1 MTKYFWMFACIAV
14 LTFTACDGKGS
25 GGTNDSVSEE
35 YKLDETGD
43 VVLTFLMWGTPEEK
57 TAVYSVLKRF
67 QTVQKEKGEPIGLK
81 VISVDSLSYSDK
93 LQTMFAGG
101 TYPDVFYLHIQDF
114 FKYASK
120 GNLAPLDDYIK
131 DEDFNAGDFYPQLM
145 NAFTFE
151 GTLFGVPKDWTS
163 FVLYYNMDMFDKAG
177 VAYPND
183 TWTWDDFLAAAKKLT
198 IDVNGDKKIDQYG
211 FIIETWADWYN
222 SWIMQNDGMIF
233 DDKGNW
239 VFSRGANV
247 DKNALAIQF
256 VADLINV
263 VGVAP
268 SVDQSRQLGG
278 GEAFMS
284 GRVAMCMYGRW
295 QMQKFKK
302 VKDFRWNYAVLPY
315 KVKKAS
321 TVVTVSLA
329 IASQSPNKDAAWKLL
344 KFVTSYE
351 GQIFNAEAGTGVPS
365 RISLV
370 ESDHYLKA
378 PEVIKFQPHLAMKS
392 SKADPFIIQLA
403 YAKFAPANPYWLEVR
418 QKMDEQFD
426 EVFLG
431 KQQAKDVI
439 LRLDKI
445 INDIIEPQAIENIQ
459 VSE

>member
-1 MTKYFWMFACIAV
+1 MARYFWMVACLFLLA
-14 LTFTACDGKGS
+14 LPACDGKGG
-25 GGTNDSVSEE
+25 GGTNDSVANEF
-35 YKLDETGD
+35 KLDETGD
-43 VVLTFLMWGTPEEK
+43 TVLTFLMWGTPEEK
-57 TAVYSVLKRF
+57 SSVYAVLKEF
-67 QTVQKEKGEPIGLK
+67 QKQQDAKGDHIGLK
-81 VISVDSLSYSDK
+81 VISVDSLNYSDK

-120 GNLAPLDDYIK
+120 GNLAALDDYVK
-131 DEDFNAGDFYPQLM
+131 EPDFNVGDFYPALM
-145 NAFTFE
+145 EKFTFE
-151 GTLFGVPKDWTS
+151 GTLYGVPKDWTS

-177 VAYPND
+177 LSYPDD
-183 TWTWDDFLAAAKKLT
+183 TWTWEDFLNAAKKLT
-198 IDVNGDKKIDQYG
+198 VDYNGDKKIDQYG

-247 DKNALAIQF
+247 DKNAKAIQY

-268 SVDQSRQLGG
+268 SIDQSKQLGG

-295 QMQKFKK
+295 QMLKFKK
-302 VKDFRWNYAVLPY
+302 IKDFKWGYAVLPQN
-315 KVKKAS
+315 VKKAA
-321 TVVTVSLA
+321 TVVAVSLA
-329 IASQSPNKDAAWKLL
+329 IAEQSPNKDAAWKLL
-344 KFVTSYE
+344 KFITSFE
-351 GQIFNAEAGTGVPS
+351 GQIYTAEAGLAVPS

-378 PEVIKFQPHLAMKS
+378 PEVIKYQPHLAMNS
-392 SKADPFIIQLA
+392 SKEDPFIIELA
-403 YAKFAPANPYWLEVR
+403 YGKFAPANAYWLEVR

-445 INDIIEPQAIENIQ
+445 INDIIEPQAIENVE